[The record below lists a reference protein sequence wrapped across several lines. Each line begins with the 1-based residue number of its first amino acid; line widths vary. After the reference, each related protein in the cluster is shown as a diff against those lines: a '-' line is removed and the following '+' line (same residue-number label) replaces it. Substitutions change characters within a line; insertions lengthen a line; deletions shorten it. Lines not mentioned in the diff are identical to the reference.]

1 MALSGNGPRA
11 SCGLTGRS
19 LENRP
24 LAASWPPMRDGLNGP
39 MDENQL
45 WFVETVSQSVSSR
58 GPRRSAH
65 HRLNGHTDGFAQL
78 SNRNSRIRT
87 IGASSLYRG
96 VLRTAVTVDRTA
108 RVPPTASDSLIST
121 DGSAVRSSEVC
132 RFWV

>member
-1 MALSGNGPRA
+1 MALSGNGSRV

-58 GPRRSAH
+58 SPA
-65 HRLNGHTDGFAQL
+65 L
-78 SNRNSRIRT
+78 STPPSQRT
-87 IGASSLYRG
+87 YG
-96 VLRTAVTVDRTA
+96 
-108 RVPPTASDSLIST
+108 
-121 DGSAVRSSEVC
+121 
-132 RFWV
+132 RFRPIVE

>member
-1 MALSGNGPRA
+1 MALSGNGSRV

-78 SNRNSRIRT
+78 SNRNSGIRT

-108 RVPPTASDSLIST
+108 RVPPTSDSLIST

>member
-1 MALSGNGPRA
+1 MALSGNGSRV

-65 HRLNGHTDGFAQL
+65 HRLNGHTDGFR
-78 SNRNSRIRT
+78 SPNCRIEILESGPSGHPVYT
-87 IGASSLYRG
+87 
-96 VLRTAVTVDRTA
+96 
-108 RVPPTASDSLIST
+108 
-121 DGSAVRSSEVC
+121 EVC
-132 RFWV
+132 

>member
-1 MALSGNGPRA
+1 MALSGNGSRV

-96 VLRTAVTVDRTA
+96 VLRRLCH
-108 RVPPTASDSLIST
+108 RYL
-121 DGSAVRSSEVC
+121 GSC
-132 RFWV
+132 GGW

>member
-1 MALSGNGPRA
+1 MALSGNGSRV

-108 RVPPTASDSLIST
+108 RTADASDSLIST

>member
-1 MALSGNGPRA
+1 MALSGNGSRV

-108 RVPPTASDSLIST
+108 RSRVPPTSDSLTSRQT
-121 DGSAVRSSEVC
+121 GAQ
-132 RFWV
+132 

>member
-1 MALSGNGPRA
+1 MAQSGNGSRV

-39 MDENQL
+39 TDDRTNCGL
-45 WFVETVSQSVSSR
+45 WRQSVSQFRR

-96 VLRTAVTVDRTA
+96 VLRTLS
-108 RVPPTASDSLIST
+108 P
-121 DGSAVRSSEVC
+121 
-132 RFWV
+132 

>member
-1 MALSGNGPRA
+1 MAQSGNGSRV

-39 MDENQL
+39 MDEIHENQL
-45 WFVETVSQSVSSR
+45 WFVWRQSVSQFRR

-78 SNRNSRIRT
+78 PNINSRIRT

-96 VLRTAVTVDRTA
+96 VLRTLISVTVPAYR
-108 RVPPTASDSLIST
+108 RPLRLI
-121 DGSAVRSSEVC
+121 
-132 RFWV
+132 

>member
-1 MALSGNGPRA
+1 MALSGNGSRV

-87 IGASSLYRG
+87 IGASSLFFIPRCAEDSVSLSPYGVPLTYRRP
-96 VLRTAVTVDRTA
+96 LIDLDR
-108 RVPPTASDSLIST
+108 RE
-121 DGSAVRSSEVC
+121 RSEKQ
-132 RFWV
+132 

>member
-1 MALSGNGPRA
+1 MALSGNGSRV

-96 VLRTAVTVDRTA
+96 VLRTLSPLVPYAARTRRPLIDLDR
-108 RVPPTASDSLIST
+108 RE
-121 DGSAVRSSEVC
+121 RSVKQ
-132 RFWV
+132 